1 MDNILLFLL
10 CRVNDIRKEINKE
23 IAMSTELY
31 DEHYWN
37 SKLYESKLE
46 EVKYLISQ
54 IGKNL

>member
-1 MDNILLFLL
+1 
-10 CRVNDIRKEINKE
+10 
-23 IAMSTELY
+23 MSIELY

>member
-23 IAMSTELY
+23 ISLSTMPY

-54 IGKNL
+54 IGKKL